1 MPKIPQKL
9 KENRR
14 EAILQAA
21 LDCLAKYGLAGTSM
35 RTIAEAVGLTKGGL
49 YPYFENKEAILAAVV
64 ERYVAQ
70 QAELLAPREGMNPAD
85 QLSAFMESFMLAGLD
100 PKVAAMQR
108 GFIDLWTSAGDVP
121 AVRASIE
128 HRFAAFRGAIAALVR
143 RGQEEGA
150 FRRDIEPDHVA
161 GLILA
166 ARDGMVFQ
174 HVKLRATIPLAE
186 LTGFLRRL
194 LLDQLAA
201 PDTERAPA
209 PGGGGRPRA
218 NAGA

>member
-21 LDCLAKYGLAGTSM
+21 VDCLAKHGLAGTSM

-64 ERYVAQ
+64 ERYVGQ
-70 QAELLAPREGMNPAD
+70 QLELLEPREGMSPAD
-85 QLSAFMESFMLAGLD
+85 QLTAFMESFMMAGLD
-100 PKVAAMQR
+100 PKMAATQR

-128 HRFAAFRGAIAALVR
+128 HRFAAFLSAIAALVR

-150 FRRDIEPDHVA
+150 FRREVDPDHVA

-194 LLDQLAA
+194 LLDQLQPPEA
-201 PDTERAPA
+201 PRAPS
-209 PGGGGRPRA
+209 GGRRA
-218 NAGA
+218 RAGADA